1 MVVGEPGSRHLP
13 KKGSTLNRTTR
24 LLPAA
29 LLLGT
34 LAAAALGGMAATGAD
49 PVPAAPPPASSST
62 TRLSAADLDRILPP
76 ADLLEHRWDTELD
89 TTESRDLSQLWEG
102 MDQRRDTLVGSRTRF
117 YRDPAGRHVG
127 GYVALSLF
135 ASVKD
140 AKAFLATN
148 PSYDPAQEAGENGF
162 GEVYELGAAD
172 EGHGWTFTED
182 GGDVFGG
189 AVARMDRMVVEV
201 ALFGQPAAQYRSDV
215 TAVATAV
222 HERSAAASR

>member
-1 MVVGEPGSRHLP
+1 M
-13 KKGSTLNRTTR
+13 KRTTR

-49 PVPAAPPPASSST
+49 PSPASSPASPPAASSA
-62 TRLSAADLDRILPP
+62 TRLAAADLDRILPP
-76 ADLLEHRWDTELD
+76 AELLEHRWGTELD

-102 MDQRRDTLVGSRTRF
+102 MEQRRDTLVGSRTRF
-117 YRDPAGRHVG
+117 YRDPAGRPVG

-135 ASVKD
+135 DSVKD
-140 AKAFLATN
+140 AEAFLATN
-148 PSYDPAQEAGENGF
+148 PSYDPAQPAGTDGF
-162 GEVYELGAAD
+162 GEVYEIGAAD

-182 GGDVFGG
+182 GGDVFGV
-189 AVARMDRMVVEV
+189 AIARMDRMVVEV

-222 HERSAAASR
+222 HDRFAAASR